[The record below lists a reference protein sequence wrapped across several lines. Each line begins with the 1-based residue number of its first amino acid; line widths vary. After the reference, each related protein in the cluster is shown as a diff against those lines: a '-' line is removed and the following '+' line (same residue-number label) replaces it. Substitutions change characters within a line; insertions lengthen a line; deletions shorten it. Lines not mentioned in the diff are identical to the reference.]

1 MEQNVL
7 RKKKAFQ
14 WLITII
20 FCVLILR
27 LGYLQILNASAYQTK
42 AEQNQFRMLPI
53 FAPRGDIIDR
63 DGEVLS
69 ANQIV
74 NTVSIIRHQT
84 DEETLEQT
92 IKKVAALLNDLY
104 PEINADYIQALLDE
118 HQERLYEPVVIKRD
132 IPIEVVARLEERRE
146 ELPGVVI
153 DQEMVRYYPEG
164 TMASHIL
171 GHIGEV
177 SKEEL
182 DKDETY
188 RQGDLTGKFGLEAQ
202 YEEYLRGK
210 NGFRQVEVD
219 VNGRPVS
226 NSELNRVEPEQGN
239 NLVLTMDY
247 ELQKTLEEAI
257 DNSLEDLGKTAG
269 AASCNI
275 YFIEVGRR
283 AGIDML
289 AKYINEVGL
298 DEKTGIDLPGEV
310 SGSSSNPE

>member
-153 DQEMVRYYPEG
+153 DQYTNKRILFKKLIFQFPHNVSRQKG
-164 TMASHIL
+164 TQSI
-171 GHIGEV
+171 
-177 SKEEL
+177 
-182 DKDETY
+182 
-188 RQGDLTGKFGLEAQ
+188 EAQ
-202 YEEYLRGK
+202 VAR
-210 NGFRQVEVD
+210 
-219 VNGRPVS
+219 
-226 NSELNRVEPEQGN
+226 N
-239 NLVLTMDY
+239 NQILHEANY
-247 ELQKTLEEAI
+247 KT
-257 DNSLEDLGKTAG
+257 N
-269 AASCNI
+269 
-275 YFIEVGRR
+275 
-283 AGIDML
+283 
-289 AKYINEVGL
+289 
-298 DEKTGIDLPGEV
+298 
-310 SGSSSNPE
+310 

>member
-1 MEQNVL
+1 M

-202 YEEYLRGK
+202 YEEYL
-210 NGFRQVEVD
+210 
-219 VNGRPVS
+219 
-226 NSELNRVEPEQGN
+226 L
-239 NLVLTMDY
+239 
-247 ELQKTLEEAI
+247 
-257 DNSLEDLGKTAG
+257 
-269 AASCNI
+269 
-275 YFIEVGRR
+275 
-283 AGIDML
+283 
-289 AKYINEVGL
+289 
-298 DEKTGIDLPGEV
+298 
-310 SGSSSNPE
+310 